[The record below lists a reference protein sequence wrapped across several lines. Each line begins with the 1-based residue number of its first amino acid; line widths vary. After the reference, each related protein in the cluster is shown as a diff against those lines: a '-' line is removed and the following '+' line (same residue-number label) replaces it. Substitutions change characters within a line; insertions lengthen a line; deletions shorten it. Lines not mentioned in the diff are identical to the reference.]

1 MRSLSKGILLLAACC
16 ASIILLAV
24 PADAAETSNSEF
36 VIIQEGDVFPED
48 LYAGA
53 IRVVVNGTLDGDLIA
68 FAAEEV
74 VIVGEVT
81 GSVTAAAPTV
91 RVDGRVDGS
100 LRVTANRLVVEGS
113 VGEDVVAVGRVGHLL
128 PGSDVGGEVIFWGWS
143 LISEGRVGEDLTGTQ
158 RKLQLSGEVQGDVGV
173 SVTSL
178 EVVGPLVVGGDLSYR
193 SSDDAEGLEQAE
205 VGGAVVH
212 QTPLPPNL
220 RVRAL
225 GVLGRFMVVVFLT
238 IAALTT
244 AYGWPERT
252 MTAVSN
258 VGKSPLSNWLRG
270 AVLLFSPLI
279 AVAATAVLVGLAPA
293 TAAFPMLAILIPLIL
308 AMAGLSLAVALVA
321 GVPAIGW
328 LGGVAFRRLDLY
340 GAVLTGGVM
349 AGLAWML
356 PWVGWLVPLVVLPL
370 GLGSWVTVRSSK
382 VSIPGQ
388 VG

>member
-36 VIIQEGDVFPED
+36 VIIQEGDVFPDD

-100 LRVTANRLVVEGS
+100 LRVTANRVVVEGS

-158 RKLQLSGEVQGDVGV
+158 RKLQLSGDVQGDVGV

-244 AYGWPERT
+244 AYGWPDRT
-252 MTAVSN
+252 MAAVSN

-270 AVLLFSPLI
+270 AVLLFSPLL

-370 GLGSWVTVRSSK
+370 GLGSWVTVRGSK
-382 VSIPGQ
+382 VSIPG
-388 VG
+388 